1 MNHRLGFVTGT
12 SGAGPGNLRPLIA
25 IESRDDN
32 LLVSISEVW
41 KYRELLYYLVWRDV
55 KLRYKQTLLGFAW
68 AILQPLMLMVVFIFF
83 FSRLTGASSF
93 KVPSSLFFFAGI
105 LPWSFFSG
113 TVSSAGQ
120 SIVGAQNLVRKVYF
134 PRLILPL
141 SSVGIALVDLMAA
154 SLMLLPM
161 MLYYRV
167 FPGWGLWVFPV
178 ALLGLILAAFG
189 TGALLTALTVTFRDL
204 RYIVPFM
211 LQLWMFTTP
220 AIFMAGDALPLG
232 SRWRPLLALN
242 PAHGL
247 IMAFRSSLLNMPV
260 DYLSLGISLVVSLSL
275 LTIGCTVFLRKERY
289 FADNV

>member
-1 MNHRLGFVTGT
+1 MNHRLSFVTGT

-25 IESRDDN
+25 IESNDN
-32 LLVSISEVW
+32 QLFSISEIW

-83 FSRLTGASSF
+83 FSRIAGASSSR
-93 KVPSSLFFFAGI
+93 VPSSLFFFAGI
-105 LPWSFFSG
+105 LPWTFFSG

-120 SIVGAQNLVRKVYF
+120 SIIGAQNLVRKVYF

-141 SSVGIALVDLMAA
+141 TSVGNALVDLMAA

-178 ALLGLILAAFG
+178 ALLGLTLAAFG
-189 TGALLTALTVTFRDL
+189 TGALLTSLTVTFRDL

-220 AIFMAGDALPLG
+220 AIFMSGDALPLS

-260 DYLSLGISLVVSLSL
+260 DYLSLGISLAVSLL
-275 LTIGCTVFLRKERY
+275 LLYVGCVVFLRKERY
-289 FADNV
+289 FADIV